1 MKRQD
6 LRIAARMA
14 RRYAD
19 ARDEI
24 RTGKISKEMQ
34 EQFSPDH
41 LKDICAHVGL
51 PRESGE
57 ELLAAAIAL
66 DTELRETG
74 ARPPDPKPSELR
86 DEINTIRNAAQNLE
100 THLRDASNATRDACT
115 VYTHEE
121 DGAGNYIVEVAEDPF
136 KAALPALLQLIQHLD
151 NADLPTGEKG
161 PPISPKRHSLG
172 VLMDIVNQT
181 TGQCSKHDL
190 EYLAQHVLEPVLP
203 NVDPPRWRELIAS
216 ILVEKANRATGG

>member
-57 ELLAAAIAL
+57 ELLAVAMAL
-66 DTELRETG
+66 GAELRETG

-100 THLRDASNATRDACT
+100 MHLRDASMAARDACA
-115 VYTHEE
+115 VYTDKE
-121 DGAGNYIVEVAEDPF
+121 DGAGSYIIEVSEGPF
-136 KAALPALLQLIQHLD
+136 KAALPALSQLIQHLD

-161 PPISPKRHSLG
+161 PPMSPKRHSLG

-181 TGQCSKHDL
+181 TGQCTRHDL
-190 EYLAQHVLEPVLP
+190 EYLALHVLEPVLP
-203 NVDPPRWRELIAS
+203 ADDTTRWRDHIGS
-216 ILVEKANRATGG
+216 ILPE